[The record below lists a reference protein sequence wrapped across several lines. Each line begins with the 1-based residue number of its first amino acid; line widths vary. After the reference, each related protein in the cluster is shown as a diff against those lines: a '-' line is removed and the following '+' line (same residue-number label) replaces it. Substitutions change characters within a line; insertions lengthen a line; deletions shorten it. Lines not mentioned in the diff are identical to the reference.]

1 MADLVAEVIEDSR
14 EALGTGVNDVIV
26 VEQSDGTFLSTPI
39 VVQLGKFENFKTT
52 FGSREDKVVTIIVNG
67 QVLVTN
73 DALVLDDSGKATFA
87 SRDDSIYIESQEWK
101 DANLNPG
108 LNPGEFRVEK
118 FDVVIKFNVFLYN
131 QADKLVLTDIDGTI
145 TQSDLKGH
153 ILPRF
158 GLDADHERVVE
169 MFHMIGQ
176 NGYKIVYLTARSIAQ
191 GNRPNRLLT
200 LIQGTREYLFQTL
213 QDQDGYS
220 LPMGPVF
227 LSPRTFI
234 GGVIAEVTDPAPMKL
249 AMIKSIAD
257 LFNRKAEVFSGAYGN
272 KETDSR
278 AYVQAGIDESK
289 IFIVDTSSVLRRFSD
304 GEITSYGDH
313 EQQVDEL
320 YPKY

>member
-52 FGSREDKVVTIIVNG
+52 FESREDKVVTIIVNG

-191 GNRPNRLLT
+191 GE
-200 LIQGTREYLFQTL
+200 GTREYLFEEL

-234 GGVIAEVTDPAPMKL
+234 GGVIAELSDPAPMKT
-249 AMIKSIAD
+249 AMIKSVTD
-257 LFNRKAEVFSGAYGN
+257 LFDRGAEVFCGAYGN

-278 AYVQAGIDESK
+278 AYVQAGIDETK

-304 GEITSYGDH
+304 GEITSYGNH
-313 EQQVDEL
+313 EKQVDEL
-320 YPKY
+320 YPKF

>member
-272 KETDSR
+272 KDTDSR

>member
-1 MADLVAEVIEDSR
+1 MADYIAEVIESPQY
-14 EALGTGVNDVIV
+14 AVGTGVNDVIV
-26 VEQSDGTFLSTPI
+26 VEQSDGRFLSTPI
-39 VVQLGKFENFKTT
+39 VVQFGT
-52 FGSREDKVVTIIVNG
+52 FDVGTSESRENEVVTIIVNG

-73 DALVLDDSGKATFA
+73 DALVLGWTGKATFA
-87 SRDDSIYIESQEWK
+87 SRDDSIHVESQEWK
-101 DANLNPG
+101 NANLNPG
-108 LNPGEFRVEK
+108 LNPGKFWVEN
-118 FDVVIKFNVFLYN
+118 FDVVIEFNVFLYN
-131 QADKLVLTDIDGTI
+131 QSDKLVITDIDGTI

-234 GGVIAEVTDPAPMKL
+234 GGVIAELSDPAPMKT
-249 AMIKSIAD
+249 AMIKSVTD
-257 LFNRKAEVFSGAYGN
+257 LFDRGAEVFCGAYGN

-278 AYVQAGIDESK
+278 GYVGAGIDEAK

-304 GEITSYGDH
+304 GEITSYGNH
-313 EQQVDEL
+313 EKQVDEL
-320 YPKY
+320 YPKF

>member
-131 QADKLVLTDIDGTI
+131 QSDKLVITDIDGTI